1 MRFMPG
7 VLVFPGGRV
16 DRATMRA
23 SGSGR
28 RNAAPAEISASPSLA
43 GALAACAARELH
55 EETGLT
61 LRRLDAL
68 HYLTRAITPADRPIR
83 FHARFLVAEARHA
96 SGAIRGSGELEE
108 VGFFALQGLDRQP
121 LARIT
126 TMIVEEFQ
134 AWLAAPDSRPLHRI
148 LGRDNRRPERLPQ
161 RLPRAHS
168 PSCWKAAPSS
178 SSISSWAS
186 MLRAA
191 APASRGSSG
200 HRPGR
205 PALRAR
211 PAHACA
217 ARP

>member
-1 MRFMPG
+1 LTEGDDNPGGADAAGPRPPRPVRPRHAASLILWRQGIAGIEVLMGRRHRDMRFMPG

-16 DRATMRA
+16 DRADHAARPALAAET
-23 SGSGR
+23 R
-28 RNAAPAEISASPSLA
+28 RLLEISASPSLA

-161 RLPRAHS
+161 RLPRS
-168 PSCWKAAPSS
+168 P
-178 SSISSWAS
+178 
-186 MLRAA
+186 
-191 APASRGSSG
+191 
-200 HRPGR
+200 
-205 PALRAR
+205 
-211 PAHACA
+211 
-217 ARP
+217 